1 MEYNKTSIKEE
12 WLEGNL
18 NHEFID
24 WAEGFGKHLAQKR
37 NGKNG
42 TELTTNQLRKFF
54 GAVKRQQTKGYDA
67 TEFAF
72 LRPQL
77 AYSVAKAKN
86 REGKIH
92 DFFHVMAGAM
102 ERVTNKERFKNF
114 IKIFEAIVAY
124 HKAAEV
130 SNLELSNTK
139 H

>member
-1 MEYNKTSIKEE
+1 MNYNKNSIKTE
-12 WLEGNL
+12 WLDGNL
-18 NHEFID
+18 DQIFID
-24 WAEGFGKHLAQKR
+24 WAEGFGKHLASER
-37 NGKNG
+37 NGKRG

-67 TEFAF
+67 NDFAF

-86 REGKIH
+86 KEGKIH
-92 DFFHVMAGAM
+92 DFFHVMSGAM
-102 ERVTNKERFKNF
+102 EKVASEQRFKNF

-130 SNLELSNTK
+130 SDLELSNEK
-139 H
+139 